1 MTGWSSATGQ
11 AGGVR
16 RPRTTWVAV
25 VATVVSALAPALP
38 FARSGSRV
46 RSGYELVRTAGSIG
60 VLEGAIGRMAVV
72 ALALLPLLAAGAFA
86 AASLRRHRVV
96 ATLAVMAGIV
106 TTGAGVAV
114 HLAPISVEAGA
125 TVAVAVGLVAVA
137 AGIVTATTR

>member
-25 VATVVSALAPALP
+25 VATVAAAVAPALP

-46 RSGYELVRTAGSIG
+46 RSGYELVRTAGSVG
-60 VLEGAIGRMAVV
+60 VLEGAIGRVAVV
-72 ALALLPLLAAGAFA
+72 ALALLPLLAAGAFG
-86 AASLRRHRVV
+86 AASLRRHRAV

-106 TTGAGVAV
+106 TTAAGVAV
-114 HLAPISVEAGA
+114 HLAPISVEPGA
-125 TVAVAVGLVAVA
+125 TVAAALGLGAIA
-137 AGIVTATTR
+137 AGIAAATR